1 MTYTIRLSISKRV
14 NNDTLFDSIET
25 LFCQNNF
32 LVTRKDKYLT
42 FEKKSS
48 NDYNPKLQI
57 LVDLFRSFPQG
68 KIYYDND
75 SAKILICKIN
85 YIKQLILSA
94 ILGLLVSFI
103 FAFMQGDLLLLILKV
118 GLPITVLLFIIGILF
133 GNSQVKELLVR
144 AIND

>member
-1 MTYTIRLSISKRV
+1 MTHTFRLSISKRM
-14 NNDTLFDSIET
+14 NNDNLYDSIET
-25 LFCQNNF
+25 LFIKNNF
-32 LVTRKDKYLT
+32 LVARKDKYLT
-42 FEKKSS
+42 FKKKSS

-85 YIKQLILSA
+85 YIKQLVLSA

-103 FAFMQGDLLLLILKV
+103 FAFMQGDLWMLMLKV
-118 GLPITVLLFIIGILF
+118 GLPITVLLFIIGILI
-133 GNSQVKELLVR
+133 GNSQVKKLLER